1 MSHVPK
7 ILFIGPGR
15 SGKDTAAQFLHRRG
29 NLRYGGSTSWAALPL
44 MAAYFGRH
52 QMEVWD
58 RRHEHRETW
67 KEQCD
72 LIRSQGDQC
81 FLIRCALDTGNMIT
95 GVRGL
100 PEINAAIAEKL
111 FDSIVWI
118 DNPRVDADP
127 TMDFGSEKANVVIR
141 NNGSLVKFQHQLI
154 DWAKSKGYIN
164 E

>member
-1 MSHVPK
+1 MSRVPK

-29 NLRYGGSTSWAALPL
+29 NLQYGGSCSWAALPF
-44 MAAYFGRH
+44 MAAYFGQHPMHVWENRH
-52 QMEVWD
+52 K
-58 RRHEHRETW
+58 HRMTW

-72 LIRSQGDQC
+72 ELRSHGDQC
-81 FLIRCALDTGNMIT
+81 FLIRRALETGNMIT

-100 PEINAAIAEKL
+100 LEINAAIAEKL

-127 TMDFGSEKANVVIR
+127 TMDFGSEKANVIIR
-141 NNGSLVKFQHQLI
+141 NNGSLVKFQYHVI
-154 DWAKSKGYIN
+154 DWAKSEGYG